1 MCIALIMP
9 VNDIRRTK
17 ESVSVSE
24 KSSQPRLAGRLSA
37 VRSRLSRRLIAAAAV
52 VVLFAAAALWW
63 VARRGGE
70 DVTERVATVSVT
82 AGPNGGERAALD
94 TSLFLP
100 HSAGP
105 RHRVPAVLLAHG
117 FGGTKRSVAKQARQL
132 AARGY
137 AVLTWSARGFGDST
151 GTVHLDSPDYEVKD
165 AQALLDRLARR
176 DDIALDGRGDP
187 RVAVMGASYGGAL
200 ALLLAGYD
208 RRVDAVIPQITWND
222 LSHAFFPNGA
232 GGPAEDGVFAKAWA
246 GAFFGSNVLRDRRN
260 PVGSAASDA
269 TACGR
274 LAGDLCRVYLE
285 SATTGR
291 LSAEGAAL
299 LRRSSPASVIGN
311 ITVPTLLLQGTQ
323 DTLFPLDE
331 ADANARGI
339 AANGTDVKVAWFA
352 GGHDVG
358 DPTGAE
364 YRRLRDLSDRWLD
377 YYLKHQGGKPS
388 NSFSYSSADGLNVTR
403 GGANTTVY
411 DAGRYPGV
419 HGLPGSG
426 GHRSITL
433 SEPAQAIANPPDGTP
448 APASS
453 LPGLG
458 ALLNVAGGLPDLAGI
473 TGEINGQNASFDS
486 RRLAKPVTSVGSVD
500 TRIRVASAS
509 GTAVLFAKLYDVSG
523 DEARLV
529 GAATPLRLS
538 GLSASLAEAKPTR
551 VTLRPSVHTFSKNH
565 KLRLVIAS
573 ADQAY
578 RGPVEPAQYSVAVEP
593 GGSIEL
599 PQIHAT
605 AVADGSNKV
614 RWALAV
620 AVLLVLAGGIGAT
633 AVARSRRRRAARP
646 AEPDLVDTPL
656 VVRGLAK
663 TYRDGFMAVRAA
675 DFEVGP
681 NQVVGLLGP
690 NGAGKTTVLRTVAG
704 LIRPTAGEAFIFG
717 HRSGAGASILREVG
731 VLVEGP
737 GFLPHL
743 SGRENLRLYWSS
755 TGRPW
760 EEAGLDRVL
769 KIADLAQAIDRKVRT
784 YSHGMKQR
792 LALAQAMLGMPRML
806 LLDEPTDG
814 LDPPQIAAMRKVLHD
829 YAVDGSS
836 VLVSS
841 HLLAEVEQT
850 CSHVVVMHKGRTVA
864 AGPVAEVIGTS
875 PSMLLGVDDPER
887 AARLLRDRADVSSAL
902 VEGDGVVV
910 TLRGE
915 RSAVVSALVREGV
928 AVDRVMPRRRL
939 EDAFLALVADE
950 GLPSGAGET
959 INDEGGRS

>member
-1 MCIALIMP
+1 
-9 VNDIRRTK
+9 
-17 ESVSVSE
+17 
-24 KSSQPRLAGRLSA
+24 
-37 VRSRLSRRLIAAAAV
+37 
-52 VVLFAAAALWW
+52 
-63 VARRGGE
+63 
-70 DVTERVATVSVT
+70 
-82 AGPNGGERAALD
+82 
-94 TSLFLP
+94 
-100 HSAGP
+100 
-105 RHRVPAVLLAHG
+105 
-117 FGGTKRSVAKQARQL
+117 
-132 AARGY
+132 
-137 AVLTWSARGFGDST
+137 
-151 GTVHLDSPDYEVKD
+151 
-165 AQALLDRLARR
+165 
-176 DDIALDGRGDP
+176 P

-232 GGPAEDGVFAKAWA
+232 DGPAEDGVFAKAWA
-246 GAFFGSNVLRDRRN
+246 GTFFGSNVLRDRRN
-260 PVGSAASDA
+260 PVGSTASDA

-274 LAGDLCRVYLE
+274 LAADLCRVYLE

-291 LSAEGAAL
+291 LSADGVAL

-311 ITVPTLLLQGTQ
+311 ITAPTLLLQGTQ

-339 AANGTDVKVAWFA
+339 AANGTNVKVAWFA

-364 YRRLRDLSDRWLD
+364 YRRLRDLSERWLD
-377 YYLKHQGGKPS
+377 HYLKHQGGAPS
-388 NSFSYSSADGLNVTR
+388 DAFSYSSADGLNVTR
-403 GGANTTVY
+403 EGANATVY
-411 DAGRYPGV
+411 HAGRYPGL
-419 HGLPGSG
+419 HGDPGRSGSG
-426 GHRSITL
+426 SHKALAL
-433 SEPAQAIANPPDGTP
+433 SGPAQVIANPPDGTP

-473 TGEINGQNASFDS
+473 TGEINGQNARFDS
-486 RRLAKPVTSVGSVD
+486 GRLAKPVTSVGSVD

-509 GTAVLFAKLYDVSG
+509 GTAVLFAKLYDVPPNG
-523 DEARLV
+523 EARLV

-551 VTLRPSVHTFSKNH
+551 VTLRPLVHTFGKNH
-565 KLRLVIAS
+565 TLRLVIAS

-578 RGPVEPAQYSVAVEP
+578 RGPIEPAQYSVAVEP
-593 GGSIEL
+593 GGSIGL

-614 RWALAV
+614 RWALAA
-620 AVLLVLAGGIGAT
+620 AVLSVLAVGIGAA
-633 AVARSRRRRAARP
+633 AVARNRRRRAARP
-646 AEPDLVDTPL
+646 AEPDLVNMPL

-663 TYRDGFMAVRAA
+663 TYRDGFVAVRAA

-690 NGAGKTTVLRTVAG
+690 NGAGKTTALRTVVG

-717 HRSGAGASILREVG
+717 HRSGAGAPILREVG
-731 VLVEGP
+731 ALVEGP

-743 SGRENLRLYWSS
+743 SGRENLRLYWNS

-769 KIADLAQAIDRKVRT
+769 EIADLAQAIDRKVRT

-829 YAVDGSS
+829 YAVDGRS

-850 CSHVVVMHKGRTVA
+850 CSHVVVMHKGRIVA

-875 PSMLLGVDDPER
+875 PSTLLGVDDPKR
-887 AARLLRDRADVSSAL
+887 AARLLRGRADVSSAL
-902 VEGDGVVV
+902 VESDGVVV

-915 RSAVVSALVREGV
+915 RSAVVSALGREGI

-939 EDAFLALVADE
+939 EDAFLALVAEE
-950 GLPSGAGET
+950 GAPPSAGER
-959 INDEGGRS
+959 INDEGGLS